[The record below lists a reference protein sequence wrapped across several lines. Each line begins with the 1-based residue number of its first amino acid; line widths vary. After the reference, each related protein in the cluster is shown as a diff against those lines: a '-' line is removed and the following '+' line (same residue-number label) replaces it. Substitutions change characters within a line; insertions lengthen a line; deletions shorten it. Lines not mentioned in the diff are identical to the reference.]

1 VDRWCLVTDG
11 AARTRFSSTVISPLA
26 SITAVSP
33 RICETLPVILTV
45 WPVKASRYCE
55 LMRGHCSAM
64 ASDTG
69 EAMSEGGGLEEE
81 R

>member
-1 VDRWCLVTDG
+1 
-11 AARTRFSSTVISPLA
+11 
-26 SITAVSP
+26 
-33 RICETLPVILTV
+33 LPVILTV